1 MDVSNKN
8 EQRNG
13 RFPLIYRKHIVM
25 PAEHGSWAWL
35 LVPFFVGTA
44 VAGRFNLPVLLTLL
58 GGLAVFF
65 LRQPTTVWLRVRRK
79 KARAADGP
87 IALAWI
93 GLFITIGLLCLAGLL
108 LLGRSMMVWLMGP
121 FLLIFGL
128 YMTAARYGRAGLR
141 SLWMELAGAAALSM
155 MAPAAAIAAAGQI
168 ENWMWSLWGL
178 MAAQNVLGALYVRLR
193 VYDTHNRAIKRRPIG
208 AAHLAGFLLVSGL
221 GLGNVVPV
229 LTAVPFAGFLLRA
242 LWGVTAPRPVAD
254 IKKFGFTELGV
265 EIISGLWLI
274 LAYWLN

>member
-8 EQRNG
+8 ERSNG
-13 RFPLIYRKHIVM
+13 RFPLVYRKHIVM
-25 PAEHGSWAWL
+25 PTEHGSWAWL

-44 VAGRFNLPVLLTLL
+44 VAGRFNLPVLLALL

-65 LRQPTTVWLRVRRK
+65 LRQPATVWLRVQRK

-93 GLFITIGLLCLAGLL
+93 GLFITVGLLCLAGLL
-108 LLGRSMMVWLMGP
+108 LMERGMLAWLLGP
-121 FLLIFGL
+121 FVLIFGL
-128 YMTAARYGRAGLR
+128 YMVAARYGRSGLR

-168 ENWMWSLWGL
+168 ETWMWGLWGL

-193 VYDTHNRAIKRRPIG
+193 VYDTHNRSMKRWPI
-208 AAHLAGFLLVSGL
+208 ATAHLAGFLLVLGL
-221 GLGNVVPV
+221 GLGNFVPV
-229 LTAVPFAGFLLRA
+229 LTAVPFALFFIRS
-242 LWGVTAPRPVAD
+242 LWAVATVRPVVN
-254 IKKFGFTELGV
+254 IKKFGFTELGL
-265 EIISGLWLI
+265 EIVSGLWLI
-274 LAYWLN
+274 AAYWLS

>member
-1 MDVSNKN
+1 MDASNKN
-8 EQRNG
+8 DQSSG
-13 RFPLIYRKHIVM
+13 FPLVYRKHIVM
-25 PAEHGSWAWL
+25 PTEHGSWAWL

-44 VAGRFNLPVLLTLL
+44 VAGQFNLPVVLALL

-87 IALAWI
+87 AALTWMS
-93 GLFITIGLLCLAGLL
+93 LFATIGLLCLAGLL
-108 LLGRSMMVWLMGP
+108 LLGRGMMVWLMGP

-128 YMTAARYGRAGLR
+128 YMAAARYGRSGLR

-193 VYDTHNRAIKRRPIG
+193 VYDTHNRVIRRWPIG
-208 AAHLAGFLLVSGL
+208 AAHLAGFLLVLGL
-221 GLGNVVPV
+221 GLGNSVPL
-229 LTAVPFAGFLLRA
+229 LTAVPFAGFFLRS
-242 LWGVTAPRPVAD
+242 LWSVATPQPVAD
-254 IKKFGFTELGV
+254 IKKFGFTELGI
-265 EIISGLWLI
+265 EIVSGLWLI
-274 LAYWLN
+274 AAYWLS